1 MSVERRRSRL
11 WFLMPVMFGL
21 IGTAIAYFVLRDDD
35 PKLAKNCLYLGLV
48 LFGMLTT
55 VVFNYISCTL
65 NEPTMITPLGTDQAM
80 QAIAVSHTMAKT
92 KIHPSVLFELV

>member
-48 LFGMLTT
+48 LFGIGILTT
-55 VVFNYISCTL
+55 VVFNSTFPGTL
-65 NEPTMITPLGTDQAM
+65 NE
-80 QAIAVSHTMAKT
+80 
-92 KIHPSVLFELV
+92 

>member
-35 PKLAKNCLYLGLV
+35 PKLAKICNLV
-48 LFGMLTT
+48 LDFFLLIF
-55 VVFNYISCTL
+55 VEF
-65 NEPTMITPLGTDQAM
+65 
-80 QAIAVSHTMAKT
+80 
-92 KIHPSVLFELV
+92 

>member
-1 MSVERRRSRL
+1 MSVEKRRSRL

-48 LFGMLTT
+48 LFGIGILTT
-55 VVFNYISCTL
+55 VVFNSTFPGTL
-65 NEPTMITPLGTDQAM
+65 NEYGINA
-80 QAIAVSHTMAKT
+80 
-92 KIHPSVLFELV
+92 

>member
-1 MSVERRRSRL
+1 MSVEKRRSRL

-48 LFGMLTT
+48 LFGIGILTT
-55 VVFNYISCTL
+55 VVFNSTFPGTL
-65 NEPTMITPLGTDQAM
+65 NEYGINAYD
-80 QAIAVSHTMAKT
+80 IWI
-92 KIHPSVLFELV
+92 KIIEF